1 MSSLWI
7 DADPSGLYQ
16 TGLDCDD
23 DLAILIA
30 IALHQRQIIN
40 LTGLSICGGNA
51 PLRHTWNDANILWKY
66 INGYER
72 TGIKHPMKGYGWNS
86 MQVGVKLLQY
96 YNMIFPDVNDSDD
109 AATVLQAADKQHN
122 AKPMTILSLG
132 PPTNIA
138 KAIQQRSSTMNNN
151 NIEHI
156 YLMGG
161 ELTNQQLDLNFRSDR
176 ASARIVIN
184 ADVPKTIIPI
194 QTCGQVT
201 ITEEWISSLNCNN
214 HQRSENS
221 DKKVLAVCSYISKMK
236 QQVRLMPRFV
246 NRDVKD
252 RMAVEEGREGSLT
265 SSHYWKPS
273 PNLDR
278 GFIPWDIIALLAIT
292 HPNEFDQWKYHRI
305 SFPNC
310 SSGEP
315 CDGTMTV
322 VEDLP
327 NDYFD
332 NDDNNGVKKEKNWS
346 GIARVPHKVRNETRI
361 LEIMLD
367 LISDIEV
374 PSSSPLLH
382 DQQQWGFG
390 INIVSGFSI
399 ATAMFVICC
408 VKLWFRPRR
417 EGQGLRL

>member
-1 MSSLWI
+1 MTNDNGLAISSSMASLWI

-30 IALHQRQIIN
+30 IALHQRQVLN

-51 PLRHTWNDANILWKY
+51 PLKHTYDNAQTLWKY

-72 TGIKHPMKGYGWNS
+72 TGVQHPIKGYGWNS
-86 MQVGVKLLQY
+86 MQVGVKPLQY
-96 YNMIFPDVNDSDD
+96 YNMLFPDVDDSDD
-109 AATVLQAADKQHN
+109 AAMAILVQAADEHN
-122 AKPMTILSLG
+122 AKVTILSLG

-138 KAIQQRSSTMNNN
+138 KAIQQRRATINNN

-176 ASARIVIN
+176 ASARIVID
-184 ADVPKTIIPI
+184 ADIPKTIIPI
-194 QTCGQVT
+194 QTCGQVV
-201 ITEEWISSLNCNN
+201 ITEEWISSLKCD
-214 HQRSENS
+214 QQQQLTRNS
-221 DKKVLAVCSYISKMK
+221 DEKKILAVCAYLSKMK

-246 NRDVKD
+246 NKAVKD
-252 RMAVEEGREGSLT
+252 RMTIEEGEGV
-265 SSHYWKPS
+265 SSYDWKPS

-278 GFIPWDIIALLAIT
+278 GFIPWDIIALLAIS
-292 HPNEFDQWKYHRI
+292 HPHEFDEWKYHRV

-310 SSGEP
+310 PSG
-315 CDGTMTV
+315 
-322 VEDLP
+322 
-327 NDYFD
+327 
-332 NDDNNGVKKEKNWS
+332 
-346 GIARVPHKVRNETRI
+346 RI

-374 PSSSPLLH
+374 SSSSPLLH
-382 DQQQWGFG
+382 EQQQWGFG
-390 INIVSGFSI
+390 MDVVSGFSI
-399 ATAMFVICC
+399 ATTMFVICC
-408 VKLWFRPRR
+408 IKLWFRH
-417 EGQGLRL
+417 